1 MKKTAAIFHGL
12 GGSEKSFWI
21 PWLKASL
28 EAKNFDVWTP
38 TLPACKKFD
47 DLDIWVDE
55 VVAKSPHR
63 FYDLMVGHSAG
74 YPLILRLLSRKDFSA
89 DHIISV
95 AGFIKPSA
103 NMENDPT
110 VPDAFNIAHIT
121 NNCKAFTFIHSDNDP
136 WDCDEKQGEFMRQY
150 LGGTLVIK
158 TGDGH
163 FGSDY
168 YQQPYKTFPMLLSH
182 CLLEIKA

>member
-38 TLPACKKFD
+38 TLPACEKFD

-55 VVAKSPHR
+55 VVAKPPHR

>member
-28 EAKNFDVWTP
+28 EAKDFTVWTP
-38 TLPACKKFD
+38 NLPPCEKFD
-47 DLDIWVDE
+47 DLDLWVDD

-63 FYDLMVGHSAG
+63 FFDLMIGHSAG
-74 YPLILRLLSRKDFSA
+74 CPLILRLLSRKDFSA
-89 DHIISV
+89 RHIISV

-103 NMENDPT
+103 DMKNDATYPE
-110 VPDAFNIAHIT
+110 AFNIAHIKS
-121 NNCKAFTFIHSDNDP
+121 NCQTFTFFHSDNDP
-136 WDCDEKQGEFMRQY
+136 WDCGEEQGQFLRQS
-150 LGGTLVIK
+150 LGGTLIIK
-158 TGDGH
+158 TDDGH

-168 YQQPYKTFPMLLSH
+168 FQQPYKTFPMLLSH
-182 CLLEIKA
+182 CLLETKN